1 MQEVKH
7 LCDGGPRL
15 GLQRSWCLL
24 WIWHSQDCP
33 HQVSQNSQFLAFL
46 KPSLS
51 RSKKIGI
58 LSRLVQILIIS
69 YVIGF
74 VMIYKKVL
82 NVNEIALIAK
92 LCTFRVTRKQTMWF
106 LLSLLRSSIP
116 TIEWNYL
123 KAFLIVCGFLLLDFQ
138 FMLLGLR
145 EAIRLKASIFWT
157 LPKSGLE
164 PPHPSIWTSMRQLL
178 YRTILDNREVTFV

>member
-1 MQEVKH
+1 MKL

-33 HQVSQNSQFLAFL
+33 HQVSQNSQFPIFL
-46 KPSLS
+46 KFILS

-58 LSRLVQILIIS
+58 LSRLVQILIVS

-82 NVNEIALIAK
+82 NVDDIAFIAK
-92 LCTFRVTRKQTMWF
+92 LCNFRVTRKRKMLF

-116 TIEWNYL
+116 PIYWNYSE
-123 KAFLIVCGFLLLDFQ
+123 AFSILCGFLLLAFQ
-138 FMLLGLR
+138 FMLLALTR
-145 EAIRLKASIFWT
+145 CSSSFSVQYQWW
-157 LPKSGLE
+157 SF
-164 PPHPSIWTSMRQLL
+164 HP
-178 YRTILDNREVTFV
+178 NRCFINTTAMFL